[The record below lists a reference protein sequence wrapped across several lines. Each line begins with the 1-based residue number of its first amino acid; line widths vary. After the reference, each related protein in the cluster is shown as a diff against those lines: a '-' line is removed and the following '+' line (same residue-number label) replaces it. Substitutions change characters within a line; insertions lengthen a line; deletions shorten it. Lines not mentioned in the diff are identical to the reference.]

1 MTSVSEKAA
10 KGSFSLTAYRGD
22 VKTLLAF
29 NLAEKDAQDLA
40 GFTIQCKPDGQDPYY
55 VHNQLQFENAS
66 GHSQD
71 PKEPANSSINAPIH
85 KFRWIHVP
93 GSIQDTQPLRGKY
106 IYTVTPRFFDKDG
119 ALQPLDQQLGA
130 SVTIMVDGFQ
140 TKGLELGFT
149 RGYVQSQAFVHHFGP
164 TATIQP
170 VDKANLIFD
179 TSKES
184 GVNASGEH
192 FTYQEQYEWL
202 GFTAREKV
210 FGILNEV
217 LKDTSLRLDMFAYD
231 LNEPDVLSL
240 LLKLGKQGRVR
251 IILDNASLHHASTP
265 KKSNAKAKAKS
276 SSKKTM
282 GPPREDRFEQLFNKT
297 AKKGLLLRGKFGRY
311 AHDKVFVVRNK
322 ANGAAKKVL
331 TGSTNFSIT
340 GLYVNSNHVLVFN
353 DPKVA
358 AAYAGV
364 FDEAW
369 NDGVAKTKFAKS
381 KWATQSYSFSSP
393 QTPKTTITFSPHD
406 TAFTN
411 KLLQAM
417 VTRIKQEGKKGSS
430 TGSVLFAVMEIGMA
444 KNVVYNALNN
454 LHKQQNIFSF
464 GISDNPQ
471 GIALFPLGEKTGV
484 LVTGKPASTK
494 LPEPFNQVPD
504 IGLGHQVH
512 HKFVVCGF
520 NRPDAVVYCGSSN
533 LAEGGEENNGDNLLA
548 ISDGDV
554 ATVFAIEAL
563 LLVDHFNFLDSRATK
578 GKQSEGRAAAR
589 KKPPPASKTA
599 AAVAEKW
606 FLSTDGKWAAKYFD
620 PKDLHSVDRQLFA

>member
-1 MTSVSEKAA
+1 MTSVSEKAT

-106 IYTVTPRFFDKDG
+106 IYTVTPRYFDKDG

-130 SVTIMVDGFQ
+130 SVTITVDGFQ

-164 TATIQP
+164 KATIQP
-170 VDKANLIFD
+170 VNKANLIFD

-265 KKSNAKAKAKS
+265 KKSNATAKAKS
-276 SSKKTM
+276 NSNKSK
-282 GPPREDRFEQLFNKT
+282 GPPPEDRFEQLFNKT

-322 ANGAAKKVL
+322 GNGAAKKVL
-331 TGSTNFSIT
+331 TGSTNFSVT
-340 GLYVNSNHVLVFN
+340 GMYVNF
-353 DPKVA
+353 
-358 AAYAGV
+358 AGIIPFIANGLCRRV
-364 FDEAW
+364 PR
-369 NDGVAKTKFAKS
+369 TS
-381 KWATQSYSFSSP
+381 
-393 QTPKTTITFSPHD
+393 
-406 TAFTN
+406 
-411 KLLQAM
+411 AM
-417 VTRIKQEGKKGSS
+417 SGT
-430 TGSVLFAVMEIGMA
+430 L
-444 KNVVYNALNN
+444 
-454 LHKQQNIFSF
+454 
-464 GISDNPQ
+464 
-471 GIALFPLGEKTGV
+471 
-484 LVTGKPASTK
+484 
-494 LPEPFNQVPD
+494 
-504 IGLGHQVH
+504 
-512 HKFVVCGF
+512 
-520 NRPDAVVYCGSSN
+520 
-533 LAEGGEENNGDNLLA
+533 
-548 ISDGDV
+548 
-554 ATVFAIEAL
+554 TV
-563 LLVDHFNFLDSRATK
+563 
-578 GKQSEGRAAAR
+578 
-589 KKPPPASKTA
+589 
-599 AAVAEKW
+599 
-606 FLSTDGKWAAKYFD
+606 
-620 PKDLHSVDRQLFA
+620 

>member
-164 TATIQP
+164 
-170 VDKANLIFD
+170 KA
-179 TSKES
+179 
-184 GVNASGEH
+184 
-192 FTYQEQYEWL
+192 
-202 GFTAREKV
+202 
-210 FGILNEV
+210 V

-381 KWATQSYSFSSP
+381 KWATQAYSFSSP